1 MKTVRSRT
9 HLTLT
14 KSLAQPTHPPFPLRP
29 KSVDSVR
36 PSDAFI
42 GVKALSRLVV
52 SGLEGISDEESDE
65 ALEHGERAQL
75 ADSAILDVVP
85 LDRYGD
91 DVESGVGKYALGS
104 HHRPA
109 LVRLRVHLELK

>member
-1 MKTVRSRT
+1 MGHPVDGSQNLFQINMKTVRSRT

-29 KSVDSVR
+29 KSVNSVR

-42 GVKALSRLVV
+42 GVKPLSRLVV

-65 ALEHGERAQL
+65 APEHGERTQL
-75 ADSAILDVVP
+75 ADSAIF
-85 LDRYGD
+85 G
-91 DVESGVGKYALGS
+91 GIHK
-104 HHRPA
+104 
-109 LVRLRVHLELK
+109 